1 MRLGGNLGLLVSLAG
16 FSLCETLPAQT
27 LLTLPEDSPRA
38 VAAQRIGMTDVTIVY
53 HRPFVKGR
61 KVWGGLV
68 PYDQVWR
75 AGANENTTIESTG
88 PLLIEGQAL
97 PKGVYGLH
105 MIPGTDQWTVIFSK
119 QAGAWGSFS
128 YDRKED
134 ALRVTVKPETGEFH
148 EALAYDFDDLK
159 FDSAVARLRWEK
171 LAVPIRISAPKDAMI
186 EDLRSQLRG
195 GVQYNWIGWDEA
207 AEFSLQAK
215 ADFEQGLKW
224 ADTSIQNEERFENLM
239 TKSRLLEALNR
250 TPEATKAHDRALEVG
265 NPLQLYQYA
274 RRLMVQD
281 KKPEDA
287 FAVFRIIVKREPAS
301 LAGHLAQGRL
311 YSAAGNF
318 DGAIKEIKAAQ
329 TLPGISEGQVK
340 VLDPV
345 VKRLEN
351 HEDINK

>member
-1 MRLGGNLGLLVSLAG
+1 MHLRCNLVLFVSLTG
-16 FSLCETLPAQT
+16 LSLDKALPAQT

-68 PYDQVWR
+68 PYGQVWR
-75 AGANENTTIESTG
+75 AGANENTTIEFGG
-88 PLLIEGQAL
+88 PVSIEGQPLA
-97 PKGVYGLH
+97 KGLYGLH
-105 MIPGTDQWTVIFSK
+105 MIPDTDKWTVIFSK

-128 YDRKED
+128 YDQKED
-134 ALRVTVKPETGEFH
+134 AMRVTVKPETGELH
-148 EALAYDFDDLK
+148 DALAYDFDDLK
-159 FDSAVARLRWEK
+159 FDSAVARLHWEK
-171 LAVPIRISAPKDAMI
+171 LAVPFRISVSKEAMI
-186 EDLRSQLRG
+186 ENLRSQLRG

-215 ADFEQGLKW
+215 TGLEDGLKW

-239 TKSRLLEALNR
+239 TKSNLLVALNR

-265 NPLQLYQYA
+265 NPLQLYQYG
-274 RRLMVQD
+274 RRLMVQE

-287 FAVFRIIVKREPAS
+287 FAVFRIIVKRAPDS
-301 LAGHLAQGRL
+301 LAGHLSQGRL

-329 TLPGISEGQVK
+329 AMPGISDGQVK